1 MNYLRNNKMT
11 NKDKFLKLV
20 SGDEN
25 KTLENIKWRNANRLW
40 LRASQEIAIKVL
52 IRLKELGWSQAFLA
66 EKMEV
71 SPQQISKI
79 VKGKENLTIS
89 TIVKLQEIL
98 DLALLASYNNKK
110 SAPTNQYEQT
120 IELPINMVSDV
131 TEKNYSKKAVH
142 IDMDYDNV
150 SGEYTYCKKIV

>member
-1 MNYLRNNKMT
+1 MNNKMT
-11 NKDKFLKLV
+11 NKEKFLKIV
-20 SGDEN
+20 SEDEN

-40 LRASQEIAIKVL
+40 LRASQEVALKVL
-52 IRLKELGWSQAFLA
+52 LRLKEFGWTQVFLA

-98 DLALLASYNNKK
+98 DIALLSSYNNKK
-110 SAPTNQYEQT
+110 YAQSNQYEQT
-120 IELPINMVSDV
+120 IELPINNVSDR
-131 TEKNYSKKAVH
+131 TENNLSQKAVH
-142 IDMDYDNV
+142 FDIDYDNA
-150 SGEYTYCKKIV
+150 SGAYTYCKKIG

>member
-1 MNYLRNNKMT
+1 MT
-11 NKDKFLKLV
+11 NKERFLKLV
-20 SGDEN
+20 SEEDN
-25 KTLENIKWRNANRLW
+25 KTLDNIKWRNTNRLW

-52 IRLKELGWSQAFLA
+52 VRLKEIGWSQAFLA

-89 TIVKLQEIL
+89 TIVKLQEML

-131 TEKNYSKKAVH
+131 TEKNYSKKPVH
-142 IDMDYDNV
+142 FDIDYDNALD
-150 SGEYTYCKKIV
+150 EYTYCKKLR